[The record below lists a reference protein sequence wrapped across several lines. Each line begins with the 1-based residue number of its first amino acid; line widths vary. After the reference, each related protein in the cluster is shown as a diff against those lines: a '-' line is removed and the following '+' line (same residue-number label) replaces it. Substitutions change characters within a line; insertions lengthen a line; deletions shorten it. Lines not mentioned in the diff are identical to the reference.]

1 MLTYHMMVSKMY
13 YLHGD
18 LVTESFVAGLS
29 GLYQIVKEYPTLRM
43 VPIDRV
49 EAVRTGLKQLGYR
62 VRIRYRGPH
71 AQQRDTHKQDAQA
84 FTVYFLE
91 E

>member
-1 MLTYHMMVSKMY
+1 
-13 YLHGD
+13 
-18 LVTESFVAGLS
+18 
-29 GLYQIVKEYPTLRM
+29 M